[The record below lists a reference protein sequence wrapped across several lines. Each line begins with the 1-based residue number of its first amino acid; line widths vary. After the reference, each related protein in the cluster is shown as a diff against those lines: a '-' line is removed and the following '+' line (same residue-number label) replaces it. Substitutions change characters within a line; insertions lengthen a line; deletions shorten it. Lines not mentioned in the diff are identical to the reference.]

1 MWTED
6 KFEMGTGS
14 KLVLE
19 ARDANPGGG
28 GGTSTKIEELIDY
41 SCEKRD

>member
-1 MWTED
+1 MSSDD
-6 KFEMGTGS
+6 KFELGTRS

-28 GGTSTKIEELIDY
+28 GGTSTKVEELGDC